1 MQRVIYLRRPLHRRD
16 QRGLQQQLE
25 RAFQSQWSQPNGLV
39 VITQKEIWQPPTDVY
54 ETHAAIVVRVELAGM
69 RDAEIEITLDERG
82 LRIEGQRPEQH
93 QERPLSYH
101 QMGINYGAFAVEVFL
116 AHPFD
121 HEHVTARYDD
131 GFLFVEL
138 PKLTEQTAETR
149 VRIQIAE

>member
-25 RAFQSQWSQPNGLV
+25 RTFQNQWPQSNALI
-39 VITQKEIWQPPTDVY
+39 VITQREVWRPPTDVY
-54 ETHAAIVVRVELAGM
+54 ETDAAIVVRIEMAGM
-69 RDAEIEITLDERG
+69 RDAEISITLDEHG
-82 LRIEGQRPEQH
+82 LRIEGQRPERH
-93 QERPLSYH
+93 ADRPRSYH

-116 AHPFD
+116 SRPFD

-138 PKLTEQTAETR
+138 PNADWKL
-149 VRIQIAE
+149 